1 MPHDGHGGAITMTTE
16 PLPAA
21 AQAGPI
27 TEALRRSGVLADGHV
42 SQVTVESARPTVLS
56 RIVRLR
62 LTYGGVADGAPGHL
76 ILKIAHPE
84 RVNTTWH
91 AGRQE
96 VAFYNQ
102 VAAATPG
109 RLVPRC
115 FDAAWDVT
123 TNGWHLLLED
133 LTETHRTATVW
144 PLPPTAA
151 QCESIV
157 DAWARFHAAWWD
169 DPRLGT
175 SVGAWR
181 DDLEANLQ
189 RFAGHL
195 AGFADRLGDRLPK
208 ERRNLYDRLLDAAP
222 RLSARYRTHRHLTI
236 IHGDSH
242 VWNCLVPRD
251 GSGDDVRLFDWD
263 GWRIDTAT
271 IDLAYMMAMHW
282 YPDRR
287 RRLERP
293 LLDRYHAGLVAHGIS
308 GYDRGALDD
317 DYRLSTLW
325 LLMRPVWQEVNNIPP
340 VIWWNNLERILLA
353 IDDLRCSELL

>member
-1 MPHDGHGGAITMTTE
+1 MPLDRHGGAIIMTTE

-21 AQAGPI
+21 GHAEHVTG
-27 TEALRRSGVLADGHV
+27 ALRRSGVLADGRV

-62 LTYGGVADGAPGHL
+62 LTYDGVADGAPGYL

-84 RVNTTWH
+84 RVNATWY

-115 FDAAWDVT
+115 FDAAWDEA
-123 TNGWHLLLED
+123 TNAWHLLLED
-133 LTETHRTATVW
+133 LTETHRTATAW
-144 PLPPTAA
+144 PLPPPAA
-151 QCESIV
+151 QCEIII
-157 DAWARFHAAWWD
+157 DTWARFHATWWD
-169 DPRLGT
+169 DPRLGV
-175 SVGAWR
+175 SVGAWS
-181 DDLEANLQ
+181 DDLDAYLQ

-208 ERRNLYDRLLDAAP
+208 ERRDVYDRFLGAAP
-222 RLSARYRTHRHLTI
+222 RLSSRYRTRRHLTI

-242 VWNCLVPRD
+242 VWNCLVRRD
-251 GSGDDVRLFDWD
+251 GSSDDVRLFDWD
-263 GWRIDTAT
+263 SWRIDTAT
-271 IDLAYMMAMHW
+271 DDLAYMIAMHW

-287 RRLERP
+287 RRLERS
-293 LLDRYHAGLVAHGIS
+293 LLDRYHDWPGCP
-308 GYDRGALDD
+308 RRP
-317 DYRLSTLW
+317 RL
-325 LLMRPVWQEVNNIPP
+325 
-340 VIWWNNLERILLA
+340 
-353 IDDLRCSELL
+353 